1 MNQGKYVFSQI
12 VTFLPSRIFDRCV
25 NAFQGDKWVKHFSC
39 WNQLMCMIF
48 GQLSNRDSLRD
59 LLVCLNA
66 HKAKHYHLGFGKS
79 ISRSNLAEAN
89 EKRDCKI
96 FEMFAYEMITEAQKI
111 CINDIDFALS
121 IKGNIY
127 AFDSTTIDLCLNVFW
142 WATFR
147 RAKGAVKIH
156 TLLDVRT
163 AIPVFVYI
171 TPASVHDVNGLDQL
185 TYESGGYY
193 IMDRGYIDFERL
205 SIIDKNDAYYVI
217 RSKANLK
224 FTRISS
230 AKPDKVNGVI
240 CDQQIKLKGF
250 YSSQNYEKIIRRIK
264 FYDSEQNRTFV
275 FLSNNLS
282 LPATEIAMLYKY
294 RWKIELF
301 FKWIKQHLK
310 IKSFWGASEN
320 AVKTQIYIAIITY
333 TVVAIIK
340 AKLKLKQSPY
350 EILQIMSVSLLD
362 KTHLPSLFN
371 YNLYQDVKEQNYIQL
386 KINLN

>member
-12 VTFLPSRIFDRCV
+12 VTFLPARIFDRFV
-25 NAFQGDKWVKHFSC
+25 HAFQGDKWIKHFTC

-48 GQLSNRDSLRD
+48 GQLSNRESLRD
-59 LLVCLNA
+59 LLVCLTA

-79 ISRSNLAEAN
+79 ISRSNLAEVN

-96 FEMFAYEMITEAQKI
+96 FEMFAYEMIAEAQKI
-111 CINDIDFALS
+111 CVSDIDFDLS
-121 IKGNIY
+121 IKGNVY
-127 AFDSTTIDLCLNVFW
+127 AFDSTTVDLCLNVFW

-147 RAKGAVKIH
+147 RAKGAVKLH
-156 TLLDVRT
+156 TLLDVKT
-163 AIPVFVYI
+163 AIPVFMYI

-185 TYESGGYY
+185 TYEKGGYY
-193 IMDRGYIDFERL
+193 IMDRGYIDFGRL
-205 SIIDKNDAYYVI
+205 SIIDKHGGFFVI
-217 RSKANLK
+217 RAKNILQ
-224 FTRISS
+224 FTRVSS
-230 AKPDKVNGVI
+230 EKSDKSKGI
-240 CDQQIKLKGF
+240 LCDQRIILKGF
-250 YSSQNYEKIIRRIK
+250 YSSQHYEMIIRRVK
-264 FYDSEQNRTFV
+264 FYDSEHNRTFV
-275 FLSNNLS
+275 FLSNNLT
-282 LPATEIAMLYKY
+282 LPATEIALLYKY

-350 EILQIMSVSLLD
+350 EILQIMIVSLLD
-362 KTHLPSLFN
+362 KTYLPSLFEHPI
-371 YNLYQDVKEQNYIQL
+371 YQDVKEQNHIQL
-386 KINLN
+386 KINLI

>member
-12 VTFLPSRIFDRCV
+12 VAFLPARIFDRCV
-25 NAFQGDKWVKHFSC
+25 HAFQGDKWVKHFTC

-48 GQLSNRDSLRD
+48 GQFSNRDSLRD
-59 LLVCLNA
+59 LLVCLTA

-96 FEMFAYEMITEAQKI
+96 FEMFAYEIIAEAQKI
-111 CINDIDFALS
+111 CITNIDFDLS
-121 IKGNIY
+121 IKNNVY

-147 RAKGAVKIH
+147 KSKGAVKLH
-156 TLLDVRT
+156 TLLDVKT
-163 AIPVFVYI
+163 AIPVFMHI

-185 TYESGGYY
+185 TYETGGYY

-205 SIIDKNDAYYVI
+205 SIIDKHDAFFVI
-217 RSKANLK
+217 RAKANLQ
-224 FTRISS
+224 FTRVSS
-230 AKPDKVNGVI
+230 EKPDKFKGVI
-240 CDQQIKLKGF
+240 CDQRITLKGF
-250 YSSQNYEKIIRRIK
+250 YTSQLYEKVIRRIK
-264 FYDSEQNRTFV
+264 YYDSEQKRTFV
-275 FLSNNLS
+275 FLSNNLT
-282 LPATEIAMLYKY
+282 LPASEIAMLYKY

-362 KTHLPSLFN
+362 KTHLPSLFK
-371 YNLYQDVKEQNYIQL
+371 NLIYQDVKEQNNIQL
-386 KINLN
+386 KINLI

>member
-12 VTFLPSRIFDRCV
+12 VTFLPTRIFDRCV
-25 NAFQGDKWVKHFSC
+25 HRFHGDKWVKHFTC

-59 LLVCLNA
+59 LLVCLTA

-96 FEMFAYEMITEAQKI
+96 FEMFAYEMIAEAQKI
-111 CINDIDFALS
+111 CISNIDFDLPM
-121 IKGNIY
+121 KGNVY

-147 RAKGAVKIH
+147 RSKGALKLH
-156 TLLDVRT
+156 TLLDVKT
-163 AIPVFVYI
+163 AIPVFMYI
-171 TPASVHDVNGLDQL
+171 TPASVHDVNALDYL

-205 SIIDKNDAYYVI
+205 STIDKHEAFFVI
-217 RSKANLK
+217 RAKANLQFK
-224 FTRISS
+224 RVSS
-230 AKPDKVNGVI
+230 SKPDKLKGI
-240 CDQQIKLKGF
+240 LCDQRITLKGF
-250 YSSQNYEKIIRRIK
+250 YTRQSYDKIIRRVK
-264 FYDSEQNRTFV
+264 YYDSEQNRTFI
-275 FLSNNLS
+275 FLSNNLT

-320 AVKTQIYIAIITY
+320 AVKIQIYIAIITY

-362 KTHLPSLFN
+362 KTHLPSLFKN
-371 YNLYQDVKEQNYIQL
+371 PIYQDVKEQNYIQL
-386 KINLN
+386 KINLI